1 MVSFLRFNLPV
12 SLASNGTMGTRPD
25 LNRTY
30 ILRVWAKNSH
40 SASINYSNQ
49 PDLISTGSVATTPIS
64 TPTTQKPTT
73 TNSQATTTTKAPTTT
88 QSSTTTTTK
97 APAPPAPTNGGTG
110 LTRYQLHSNIAST
123 IFWVGE
129 IWNANAEDGSQ
140 VCSTYDSTWAF
151 RFSGGVNNSSA
162 TEEGCAGSPVGGC
175 DGITSGSG
183 SNFTCKR
190 GPIRTAANHFRLPS
204 LVYKD
209 VAGRGISEN
218 SFYLDLPYDDLN
230 NPKGFANRC
239 SDIPWANDA
248 GFAGNCKNENFSYM
262 KNRWVQLNY
271 NSTRC
276 YAQVQDAG
284 PSDAKFKDGYYD
296 KNYVFGASQ
305 PLQNMYK
312 APNGSNAG
320 MDVSPAT
327 YDCLGLNTSGGT
339 EGTVAGISWR
349 FVDYPEPGPWL
360 DIVTNSG
367 VKN

>member
-1 MVSFLRFNLPV
+1 
-12 SLASNGTMGTRPD
+12 
-25 LNRTY
+25 
-30 ILRVWAKNSH
+30 
-40 SASINYSNQ
+40 
-49 PDLISTGSVATTPIS
+49 
-64 TPTTQKPTT
+64 
-73 TNSQATTTTKAPTTT
+73 
-88 QSSTTTTTK
+88 
-97 APAPPAPTNGGTG
+97 
-110 LTRYQLHSNIAST
+110 
-123 IFWVGE
+123 
-129 IWNANAEDGSQ
+129 
-140 VCSTYDSTWAF
+140 
-151 RFSGGVNNSSA
+151 
-162 TEEGCAGSPVGGC
+162 
-175 DGITSGSG
+175 
-183 SNFTCKR
+183 
-190 GPIRTAANHFRLPS
+190 
-204 LVYKD
+204 
-209 VAGRGISEN
+209 
-218 SFYLDLPYDDLN
+218 
-230 NPKGFANRC
+230 
-239 SDIPWANDA
+239 
-248 GFAGNCKNENFSYM
+248 M